1 MILFNQ
7 FAGRFSIAQRQG
19 EISLPLSH
27 LLDAFSCCFQ
37 ITVLYSGRPCT
48 GLFLLFQN
56 DSVSFQDSTLST
68 CFVSLQERNK
78 AGGQCMQKRPSACKS
93 CPAKSIFRIVDSSPP
108 NAYLKT
114 SVLKRHRNRLPQ
126 GKGIQV
132 AFVHRTGQHFHH
144 RFPIVKQLFPVP
156 FRQYFP
162 AGLRV
167 FQLLL

>member
-56 DSVSFQDSTLST
+56 DSVL
-68 CFVSLQERNK
+68 CVSPREKQKSN
-78 AGGQCMQKRPSACKS
+78 GMQKRPSACKS